1 MKSEGRGGSGDDDGT
16 LVREYLSGELR
27 CSVLHA
33 GVLRLVNF
41 LVPSSLYNFYCT
53 SAGDVIGE
61 NVDVGTDG

>member
-41 LVPSSLYNFYCT
+41 LVPSSLYNCT
-53 SAGDVIGE
+53 SADDVIGE